1 MIKKCPICGSTD
13 HMQSDKNSTVCINCG
28 YYTTNDFI
36 DDNDMIRSIL
46 SKSPKIIEDYM
57 KYDGKYYWLPIILN
71 EYPTQLIY
79 PNAINQLSESDEK
92 LYTNLKWIKV
102 FYEPIPVDERINY
115 PINLDKNEFYEY
127 RINPK
132 TEQSYDTF
140 GELYNSILD
149 KD

>member
-1 MIKKCPICGSTD
+1 MINKCPICGSTD
-13 HMQSDKNSTVCINCG
+13 HIQSDKNSAMCINCG
-28 YYTTNDFI
+28 YYTTVEFI
-36 DDNDMIRSIL
+36 ESTGVMHSIL
-46 SKSPKIIEDYM
+46 SNFPQIVGDYM

-71 EYPTQLIY
+71 EYPKQLIY

-115 PINLDKNEFYEY
+115 PIDLNNDEFYEY
-127 RINPK
+127 RINPT

-140 GELYNSILD
+140 NELYNSILNTD
-149 KD
+149 